1 MFYILSKPEESAW
14 IVDEIKPEQFS
25 SALFQQVLNAFQE
38 SVLQQTSFSLSSMG
52 DVLSEGEMG
61 KLSGIAA
68 RNQEVPVTKEEV
80 QDCIR
85 ALHPGVPEKVETND
99 DLLKLIQKKQ
109 HHNG

>member
-1 MFYILSKPEESAW
+1 
-14 IVDEIKPEQFS
+14 
-25 SALFQQVLNAFQE
+25 
-38 SVLQQTSFSLSSMG
+38 
-52 DVLSEGEMG
+52 MG

-85 ALHPGVPEKVETND
+85 ALHPGVPETVETND

-109 HHNG
+109 HPNG